1 MLSEDCLPLST
12 SLKYLNIYVR
22 DLNCIK
28 DLRIFLLDS
37 LHHSA
42 HNSKCSVVSD
52 TLPIGLT

>member
-42 HNSKCSVVSD
+42 HNSKCSVS
-52 TLPIGLT
+52 LTHSQ